1 MLICQSCGMPMAKQE
16 DFGKN
21 TDGSLNQEYCTYCF
35 QNGDFTWSGTLDQMI
50 EKLVSMHDQMD
61 ISEEE
66 ARKMATHNLPKL
78 KRWTR
83 A

>member
-1 MLICQSCGMPMAKQE
+1 MPMAKQE

-50 EKLVSMHDQMD
+50 EKLVSMHDQMG

>member
-1 MLICQSCGMPMAKQE
+1 MPMAKQE